1 MLHLDLGEPNKTAPT
16 ISLQTKLY
24 AYTQQDNLYLNQ
36 ALGRLL
42 LHKKLVYIYLR
53 YVHSKTK
60 SMFKLKQ

>member
-24 AYTQQDNLYLNQ
+24 AYIQQDNLYLNQ

-42 LHKKLVYIYLR
+42 LQKIGIHILEVR
-53 YVHSKTK
+53 T
-60 SMFKLKQ
+60 F